1 MKLNE
6 LAFQIFSEQAEEF
19 AARDDLK
26 KMGKADYMSDLMDAQ
41 SAAWNRMKGQKQRI
55 YASAARLGKLGVAK
69 DKIAKAADNRRNA
82 IIGTYALNKQ
92 RIHESNAI
100 RQLLKEDNHKKSV
113 IAYGHGTAG
122 RDKKI
127 DKKF

>member
-1 MKLNE
+1 MGLNE
-6 LAFQIFSEQAEEF
+6 LAYQIFSEQAEEF

-26 KMGKADYMSDLMDAQ
+26 KMSKADYMSDLMDAQ
-41 SAAWNRMKGQKQRI
+41 SAAWNRMKGQKSRVL
-55 YASAARLGKLGVAK
+55 ASAARLGKLDAAK
-69 DKIAKAADNRRNA
+69 DKIKSATDNRRNS
-82 IIGTYALNKQ
+82 IIGTYAINKQ
-92 RIHESNAI
+92 RIHDSNAI
-100 RQLLKEDNHKKSV
+100 RQLLKEDNHRKGS